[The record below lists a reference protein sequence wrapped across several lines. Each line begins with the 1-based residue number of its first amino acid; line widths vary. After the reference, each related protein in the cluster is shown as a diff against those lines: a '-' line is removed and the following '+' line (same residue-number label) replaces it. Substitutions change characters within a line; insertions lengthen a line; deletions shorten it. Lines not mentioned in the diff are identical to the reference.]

1 MKTTITSRDSLLTI
15 LRSPS
20 AILLIALLLAWFAL
34 ASAPDASGV
43 VPAPDVGYPG
53 FNTAE
58 GQNALFSLTSG
69 SDNTALGGQALL
81 HDTVG
86 NNNTAVGFNALFNN
100 IGGSDNTALGTAALL
115 RNTSSFNT
123 AIGFQALMSNSTG
136 NFNTGNGVN
145 ALMSNTTGSLN
156 TANGANALLKNATG
170 VRNTANGVNV
180 LVNSNANDNTATGFG
195 ALFTNNTGFQNTANG
210 VGALLSNT
218 TGSNNTAVGFQSLSN
233 NIGGLDNTADGFQ
246 ALLNNTTGTLNTAN
260 GVQALLRNITGN
272 ENTASGLGALGNNT
286 TGNSNIAL
294 GADAGFNLTTG
305 SGNIDIGNAGAVG
318 ESVTIRIGDGQTRT
332 FIGGIRGVTT
342 GNANAV
348 NVVIDSDGQLGT
360 TSSSRRFK
368 KEIKPMDQASEA
380 ILALKPV
387 TFYYKNDNTGTPQ
400 FGLIA
405 EEVADVNPD
414 LVVRDKNGEIY
425 TVRYD
430 QVNAMLLNEFLKEH
444 RKVEEQQATI
454 AQLKL
459 SFAKHRNDF
468 EITVTR
474 QQKEIQALTVSLQ
487 KISAQVGVNPLG
499 TKVSAIEQKTG
510 KKRKAKYAS
519 AD

>member
-1 MKTTITSRDSLLTI
+1 MQRNLPQTKNNKTERKHSMNPSIQFKPRIPRNSIYDLLLTA
-15 LRSPS
+15 L
-20 AILLIALLLAWFAL
+20 ALTCFALLPPKSF
-34 ASAPDASGV
+34 GV
-43 VPAPDVGYPG
+43 VPAPGGGYAG

-58 GQNALFSLTSG
+58 GQNALFSLTTG
-69 SDNTALGGQALL
+69 IDNTALGGRALF

-86 NNNTAVGFNALFNN
+86 NNNTAVGLNALFNN
-100 IGGSDNTALGTAALL
+100 IGGSDNTALGTTALL
-115 RNTSSFNT
+115 HNTGSLNT
-123 AIGFQALMSNSTG
+123 ATGFQALLSNTTG
-136 NFNTGNGVN
+136 NFNTANGVN

-156 TANGANALLKNATG
+156 TANGFNALLKNTTG

-180 LVNSNANDNTATGFG
+180 LVNSTGSDNTATGVA
-195 ALFTNNTGFQNTANG
+195 ALFTNATGFQNTANG

-218 TGSNNTAVGFQSLSN
+218 TGSNNTASGFQALLS

-246 ALLNNTTGTLNTAN
+246 ALFNNTTGTLNTAN
-260 GVQALLRNITGN
+260 GVQALLSNTTGN
-272 ENTASGLGALGNNT
+272 ENTANGFGALGNNT

-294 GADAGFNLTTG
+294 GVDAGFNLTTG

-318 ESVTIRIGDGQTRT
+318 ESATIRIGEGQTRT

-387 TFYYKNDNTGTPQ
+387 TFHYKNDNRSTPQ

-430 QVNAMLLNEFLKEH
+430 AVNAMLLNEFLKEH
-444 RKVEEQQATI
+444 RRVQDLEVAV
-454 AQLKL
+454 AQ
-459 SFAKHRNDF
+459 
-468 EITVTR
+468 
-474 QQKEIQALTVSLQ
+474 QQKGIEVLTAQFKKQARQIQRGRVQ
-487 KISAQVGVNPLG
+487 IGVNKPAARVVLN
-499 TKVSAIEQKTG
+499 SQ
-510 KKRKAKYAS
+510 
-519 AD
+519 

>member
-1 MKTTITSRDSLLTI
+1 MKTLIQSKILITIIISVVTFVSSGFLPTAHAVN
-15 LRSPS
+15 PP
-20 AILLIALLLAWFAL
+20 
-34 ASAPDASGV
+34 PDG
-43 VPAPDVGYPG
+43 GYAR

-69 SDNTALGGQALL
+69 ADNTALGGQALF

-86 NNNTAVGFNALFNN
+86 NHNTAVGLNALFNN
-100 IGGSDNTALGTAALL
+100 IGGSNNTALGTSALL
-115 RNTSSFNT
+115 HNTNSFNT
-123 AIGFQALMSNSTG
+123 AIGFQALLTNTTG
-136 NFNTGNGVN
+136 NFNTANGVN

-156 TANGANALLKNATG
+156 TANGVNALLKNTTG
-170 VRNTANGVNV
+170 VRNTANGVNA
-180 LVNSNANDNTATGFG
+180 LVNSTANDNTATGFA

-218 TGSNNTAVGFQSLSN
+218 TGSNNTATGFQALSN
-233 NIGGLDNTADGFQ
+233 NIGGLDNVADGFQ

-260 GVQALLRNITGN
+260 GVQALLRNTIGN
-272 ENTASGLGALGNNT
+272 ENTAVGLGALGNNT

-294 GADAGFNLTTG
+294 GSDAGFNLTTG

-348 NVVIDSDGQLGT
+348 NVVIDSNGQLGT
-360 TSSSRRFK
+360 TSSSRRYK

-387 TFYYKNDNTGTPQ
+387 TFHYKNDNTGTPQ

-444 RKVEEQQATI
+444 RKVEKQQATI
-454 AQLKL
+454 AELRSGLASLRK
-459 SFAKHRNDF
+459 NF
-468 EITVTR
+468 EVAVTQ
-474 QQKEIQALTVSLQ
+474 QQKEIQTLTVGLQ
-487 KISAQVGVNPLG
+487 KVNAQV
-499 TKVSAIEQKTG
+499 S
-510 KKRKAKYAS
+510 AS
-519 AD
+519 ALAAKLVVSEQPNGQNEE